1 VFDVAMDSENEKLR
15 KALAT
20 LLRVVQ
26 KRSCDIVDVVKS
38 AFQPF
43 NSPLLDELNRALV
56 EIDDL
61 AKDLE
66 DVAVQTQWEVENM
79 AKSEVKE
86 HPQQEEAVEELLI
99 QDGSEDE
106 LLIDEESPI
115 KYEDL
120 VGYANPTHS
129 NTVDVDAEESVP
141 SSFTSKRPLG
151 RDSSKE
157 KAKRTKSV
165 DTSEST

>member
-43 NSPLLDELNRALV
+43 NSPLVDELNRALV

-79 AKSEVKE
+79 TKSVVKE
-86 HPQQEEAVEELLI
+86 HPQQEEEVEDLLI
-99 QDGSEDE
+99 QEGSEDE
-106 LLIDEESPI
+106 LLIDEASPI

-120 VGYANPTHS
+120 LGY
-129 NTVDVDAEESVP
+129 DD
-141 SSFTSKRPLG
+141 G
-151 RDSSKE
+151 RDYS
-157 KAKRTKSV
+157 TD
-165 DTSEST
+165 DTYPY

>member
-1 VFDVAMDSENEKLR
+1 MDSENEKLR

-43 NSPLLDELNRALV
+43 NSPLVDELNRALV

-79 AKSEVKE
+79 PNCELNE
-86 HPQQEEAVEELLI
+86 NQREEEPIEDLLI
-99 QDGSEDE
+99 EDASEDE

-120 VGYANPTHS
+120 VGYDDGRDYSTDDTYPYYS
-129 NTVDVDAEESVP
+129 LG
-141 SSFTSKRPLG
+141 FTS
-151 RDSSKE
+151 
-157 KAKRTKSV
+157 V
-165 DTSEST
+165 QVM

>member
-1 VFDVAMDSENEKLR
+1 MDSENEKLR

-43 NSPLLDELNRALV
+43 NSPLVDELNRALV

-79 AKSEVKE
+79 ANCEVNE
-86 HPQQEEAVEELLI
+86 NRRQEEPVEELLI
-99 QDGSEDE
+99 EDGSEDE

-115 KYEDL
+115 NYEDL
-120 VGYANPTHS
+120 VGY
-129 NTVDVDAEESVP
+129 DD
-141 SSFTSKRPLG
+141 G
-151 RDSSKE
+151 RDYS
-157 KAKRTKSV
+157 TD
-165 DTSEST
+165 DTYPY

>member
-1 VFDVAMDSENEKLR
+1 MESENEKLR

-43 NSPLLDELNRALV
+43 NSPLLDEMNRALV

-79 AKSEVKE
+79 AKSVVKE
-86 HPQQEEAVEELLI
+86 HPQQEEEVEDLLI
-99 QDGSEDE
+99 QEGSEDE
-106 LLIDEESPI
+106 LLIDEASPI

-120 VGYANPTHS
+120 LGY
-129 NTVDVDAEESVP
+129 DD
-141 SSFTSKRPLG
+141 G
-151 RDSSKE
+151 RDY
-157 KAKRTKSV
+157 
-165 DTSEST
+165 STDNTYP